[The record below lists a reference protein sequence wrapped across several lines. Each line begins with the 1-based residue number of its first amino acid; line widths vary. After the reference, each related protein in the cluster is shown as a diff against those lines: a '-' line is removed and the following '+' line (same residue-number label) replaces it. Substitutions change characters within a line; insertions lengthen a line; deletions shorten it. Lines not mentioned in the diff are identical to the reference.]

1 MSTKAFLFV
10 GLLLA
15 IVLVISSE
23 VAARDLA
30 ETTTDEETSK
40 FNDLISL
47 FSLATTSMYKFET
60 GIYDAEENGKIGFG
74 ECTIYAF

>member
-1 MSTKAFLFV
+1 MSAKAFLFV

-30 ETTTDEETSK
+30 DTTTDEENSK
-40 FNDLISL
+40 FKGLISL
-47 FSLATTSMYKFET
+47 FPWLLPAYKFET
-60 GIYDAEENGKIGFG
+60 GIYDAEENGKIRFG